1 MFLTG
6 QDGRTINLL
15 QIGVINIG
23 EDPKTVMF
31 YDKNNVMMYTEYYET
46 EQEAMDRFLYIKEEK
61 CMSV

>member
-15 QIGVINIG
+15 EIGVINIG
-23 EDPKTVMF
+23 EDPKTIQF

-46 EQEAMDRFLYIKEEK
+46 EKEAEDRFSSIKDEF
-61 CMSV
+61 SIA